1 MKEPLVYDTA
11 EVAMRLQMEEE
22 VRAIEALPVV
32 SQLLQL
38 RSSKAKSAGYQAT
51 LKCYAS
57 RALGGCGKTK
67 EPPVFLTNSRTTLLA
82 CACKSF
88 GNVWKCAMVAP
99 VSRPP
104 KNCELWRRLK
114 LVCAY
119 ASVSRCTL
127 VMLTYQV
134 LVKVEGN

>member
-1 MKEPLVYDTA
+1 MEFISSIMGSIMIFIMGFASLWTPY
-11 EVAMRLQMEEE
+11 LQY
-22 VRAIEALPVV
+22 VLKLNNGHHYLIHSSAVCLP
-32 SQLLQL
+32 
-38 RSSKAKSAGYQAT
+38 
-51 LKCYAS
+51 
-57 RALGGCGKTK
+57 
-67 EPPVFLTNSRTTLLA
+67 
-82 CACKSF
+82 ACKSF

-127 VMLTYQV
+127 AMLTYQV
-134 LVKVEGN
+134 LVKVEGD